1 MKVLYD
7 ANIVLDVFQYREPF
21 YGASALALTA
31 ALEGIV
37 TGYFPAHAVPTISYV
52 LRKHADQTTAVNAVN
67 WLLGAFEIAPCNI
80 VVLKQAAV
88 ANFKDFEDA
97 VVAYSAFECQ
107 CDAIVTR
114 NSNDFLTSPVPT
126 LSPTDFL
133 QRLA

>member
-7 ANIVLDVFQYREPF
+7 ANIVLDVFQRRELF
-21 YGASALALTA
+21 YEASALALNA
-31 ALEGIV
+31 AIEGSV

-52 LRKHADQTTAVNAVN
+52 LRKHTDQTTAANAVS

-88 ANFKDFEDA
+88 AEFKDFEDA
-97 VVAYSAFECQ
+97 VVAYSASECQ

-114 NSNDFLTSPVPT
+114 NSLDFRNSPVPT
-126 LSPTDFL
+126 LSPTEFL